1 MKNSKLKKTASL
13 RYGMK
18 NVLLFGYG
26 KMGSSIARGWMLKR
40 LEFNFFIIE
49 KEAALRKIAYKDGFK
64 AYPNTNFLH
73 ESENLKKIDIIF
85 LAVKPQQMEDTVKN
99 FSNFIFS
106 ELVFISIAAGLS
118 FSWFRKK
125 INNDIKLVRAMPN
138 LPASIGFGVTGY
150 CKSKNL
156 SEEDNKDVYAL
167 LSAFSKIIFLNN
179 ESLIDNVTAISGS
192 GPGYI
197 FYLVEVLTQIAI
209 DQGITVKDAKT
220 LARETLIGS
229 ARLIETSDIDTKTLK
244 DNVTSPGGT
253 TEAGLQVLESE
264 TNGLY
269 PLLKLT
275 IKKAIKRA
283 KELNYDG

>member
-1 MKNSKLKKTASL
+1 
-13 RYGMK
+13 MK

-26 KMGSSIARGWMLKR
+26 KMGSSIARGWMLKQ

-49 KEAALRKIAYKDGFK
+49 KEAALRKIAHKDGFK

-209 DQGITVKDAKT
+209 DQGLKVKDAKT

-275 IKKAIKRA
+275 IKNAIKRA

>member
-1 MKNSKLKKTASL
+1 
-13 RYGMK
+13 MK

-26 KMGSSIARGWMLKR
+26 KMGSSIARGWMLKQ

-49 KEAALRKIAYKDGFK
+49 KEAVLRKIAHKDGFK
-64 AYPNTNFLH
+64 AYTNTNFLH
-73 ESENLKKIDIIF
+73 ESENFKKIDIIF
-85 LAVKPQQMEDTVKN
+85 LAVKPQQMEDTIKN

-125 INNDIKLVRAMPN
+125 VNKDIKIVRAMPN

-156 SEEDNKDVYAL
+156 SEEDNEDVYAL
-167 LSAFSKIIFLNN
+167 LSAFSKIIYLNN

-197 FYLVEVLTQIAI
+197 FYLVEVITQIAM
-209 DQGITVKDAKT
+209 DQGLTLQDAKT

-229 ARLIETSDIDTKTLK
+229 ARLIETSDIDTKILK

-253 TEAGLQVLESE
+253 TEAGLLVLESK

-275 IKKAIKRA
+275 IKNAIKRA

>member
-1 MKNSKLKKTASL
+1 
-13 RYGMK
+13 MK

-26 KMGSSIARGWMLKR
+26 KMGSSIARGWMLKQ

-49 KEAALRKIAYKDGFK
+49 KESALRKIAHKDGFK

-209 DQGITVKDAKT
+209 DQGLKVKDAKT

-275 IKKAIKRA
+275 IKNAIKRA